1 MSERA
6 LSLSKTG
13 DPTGQMVSAAKFA
26 AAALARL
33 GWSLLSI
40 GFFASLWELAWVIGW
55 ANPHLLP
62 PPHIFLG
69 NILGQAKYF
78 SPALRW
84 QIGVAAAEQPSP
96 LMAVL
101 STIAA
106 TSARVLAGL
115 ALATVLSIALG
126 IGIRRYRFVDRLT
139 LPTVLFLAPVSPI
152 AWLPVSIFLFGIG
165 NPPAIFMVFIALFF
179 TMTLATIAQV
189 DGVSESLIDV
199 GRTMGATSSQIYW
212 RIVIPAIAPGLLVVI
227 RMNMFAAWMVV
238 LLAEATGVGS
248 GLGQVIMLARNTFNP
263 SLVFFTITLI
273 GLLGFASDWALRQ
286 VQQKLLYWAPQQRAG
301 ARRE

>member
-6 LSLSKTG
+6 LNLTRTG
-13 DPTGQMVSAAKFA
+13 DLNGRISLAARSV

-33 GWSLLSI
+33 CWSLLSI
-40 GFFASLWELAWVIGW
+40 GFFASLWELAWAFGW

-69 NILGQAKYF
+69 NILEQAKYF

-84 QIGVAAAEQPSP
+84 QIGVASADQPSP
-96 LMAVL
+96 PMAVL
-101 STIAA
+101 STVAA
-106 TSARVLAGL
+106 TSARVFAGL
-115 ALATVLSIALG
+115 ALATALSIALG
-126 IGIRRYRFVDRLT
+126 IGIRRYRIIDRLT
-139 LPTVLFLAPVSPI
+139 LPTILFLAPVSPI

-179 TMTLATIAQV
+179 TMTLATIAEI

-199 GRTMGATSSQIYW
+199 GRTMGATRGQIYR
-212 RIVIPAIAPGLLVVI
+212 RIIIPAIAPGLLVVI

-248 GLGQVIMLARNTFNP
+248 GLGQIIMLARNTFNP

-286 VQQKLLYWAPQQRAG
+286 VQRKVLYWAPRQMEG
-301 ARRE
+301 SIRE

>member
-1 MSERA
+1 MSEHA
-6 LSLSKTG
+6 LRL
-13 DPTGQMVSAAKFA
+13 PTSSNFARELGRAAKLVA
-26 AAALARL
+26 AGLARL
-33 GWSLLSI
+33 GWSLFSI
-40 GFFASLWELAWVIGW
+40 GFFAGLWELAWAFGW
-55 ANPHLLP
+55 TNPHLLP

-69 NILGQAKYF
+69 HILEQAKYF

-84 QIGVAAAEQPSP
+84 SVGVAPDEQPSP

-101 STIAA
+101 STVAA

-115 ALATVLSIALG
+115 VLATILSIALG

-179 TMTLATIAQV
+179 TMTLATIAQI
-189 DGVSESLIDV
+189 DGVAESLIDV
-199 GRTMGATSSQIYW
+199 GRTMGATRGQIYR
-212 RIVIPAIAPGLLVVI
+212 RIIIPAIAPGLLVVI

-286 VQQKLLYWAPQQRAG
+286 VQRRLIYWAPQQSGEAP
-301 ARRE
+301 